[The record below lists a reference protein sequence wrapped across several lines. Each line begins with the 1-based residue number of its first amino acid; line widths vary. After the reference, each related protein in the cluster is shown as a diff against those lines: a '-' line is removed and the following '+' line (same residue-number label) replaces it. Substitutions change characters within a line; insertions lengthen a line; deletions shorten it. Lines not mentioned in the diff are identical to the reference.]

1 MARRTFLA
9 LAPVAL
15 LSACGFRLRGAPEF
29 AFGSLFL
36 NAPAASSLTRE
47 LQRTL
52 EASGGRL
59 KVLREPATLPSAQ
72 AVFDLL
78 AEQQERSVVG
88 LTASGQVRELQL
100 RLRVRIR
107 LRGADGSEW
116 IPDTEL
122 LQTRDISYS
131 ETIALAKEAEEALLY
146 RNMQTDI
153 VQQIVRRLA
162 AVRLPR

>member
-36 NAPAASSLTRE
+36 NAPAGSSLARE

-131 ETIALAKEAEEALLY
+131 ETIALAKEADEALLY

>member
-36 NAPAASSLTRE
+36 NAPAGSSLARE

-59 KVLREPATLPSAQ
+59 KVLREPATSSRRR
-72 AVFDLL
+72 LL
-78 AEQQERSVVG
+78 ASG
-88 LTASGQVRELQL
+88 GATTARWC
-100 RLRVRIR
+100 
-107 LRGADGSEW
+107 GS
-116 IPDTEL
+116 
-122 LQTRDISYS
+122 
-131 ETIALAKEAEEALLY
+131 
-146 RNMQTDI
+146 TD
-153 VQQIVRRLA
+153 A
-162 AVRLPR
+162 